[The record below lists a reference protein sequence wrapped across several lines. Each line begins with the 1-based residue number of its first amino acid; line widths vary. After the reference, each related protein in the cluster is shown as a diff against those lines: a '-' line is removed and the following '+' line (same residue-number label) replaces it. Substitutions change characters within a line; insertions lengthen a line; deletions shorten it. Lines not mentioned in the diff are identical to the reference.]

1 MDRRGGE
8 DAKQDAEERIGGV
21 TFTERTLDML
31 VLMRRQGEEICIGDN
46 VRITVVSI
54 LGNKVRLGI
63 EAPENVPV
71 HRREVKEAI
80 DRNKEESE

>member
-1 MDRRGGE
+1 MS
-8 DAKQDAEERIGGV
+8 GV
-21 TFTERTLDML
+21 TFTERNLNML
-31 VLMRRQGEEICIGDN
+31 VLMRRQGEEICIGDS

-80 DRNKEESE
+80 DRNEEESQ

>member
-1 MDRRGGE
+1 
-8 DAKQDAEERIGGV
+8 
-21 TFTERTLDML
+21 ML
-31 VLMRRQGEEICIGDN
+31 VLMRRVGEEICIGDN

-54 LGNKVRLGI
+54 LGNKVRIGI

-80 DRNKEESE
+80 DRSEEESQ